1 MHLLFL
7 HNPLAG
13 NIVQAFCWMLV
24 HSLWQGLVF
33 TIITGIVMLVTKKS
47 SAQVRYTA
55 VSVLFFLFIAV
66 CVATFINE
74 FFSTHTSTTAQGTT
88 NTASGLSGLRLA
100 FKIFSGYFS
109 ANASLIVLGWFMV
122 FCAKCVRMAT
132 SLAYSQ
138 RVKHY
143 KTHQPTIFWKNK
155 IAALSKGLHIKKTIR
170 LLESEIVKMPVVLG
184 HFKPIVFIP
193 LGLLN
198 SMPAG
203 EMEAVLLHEL
213 AHIRRNDYF
222 VNFIQ
227 VIAENIFFFNPAL
240 LWMSSLLREERENCC
255 DDVALAETKSKKQ
268 FIQALISFKEHAL
281 HVNSYTTAFPAR
293 KNQLLLRVTRIIKS
307 ENKTL
312 NAAEKIFFLASFLIL
327 ALLTI
332 AVSNGQNV
340 AAPKQAA
347 INVKQPVITAT
358 EDEMQP
364 VIPMSLKAK
373 SNADDIAEAKDEEVA
388 QNDNLVAVLETN
400 EGKTTAEKQM
410 NLVMVD
416 NKTSAPVDVNAKE
429 DEKGLTDAQQA
440 DLERQQDMKDKAQ
453 ADLDKIQADKD
464 REQADEDRK
473 QADAD
478 RLQAEEDQKQALR
491 DQEQARVEQAQAI
504 RDQQQANV
512 DRVQAEKG
520 RMEARKNRA
529 VAQQKKE
536 QH

>member
-1 MHLLFL
+1 
-7 HNPLAG
+7 
-13 NIVQAFCWMLV
+13 MLV

-33 TIITGIVMLVTKKS
+33 TIITGVVMLVTKKS

-66 CVATFINE
+66 CGATFITA
-74 FFSTHTSTTAQGTT
+74 FFNSHTSASAQGTAMA
-88 NTASGLSGLRLA
+88 ASGLNGIQLA

-109 ANASLIVLGWFMV
+109 ANASLIVLGWFIV

-132 SLAYSQ
+132 SLAYSH

-143 KTHQPTIFWKNK
+143 KTHQPPIFWKNK
-155 IAALSKGLHIKKTIR
+155 IAALSNGLRIKKAIR
-170 LLESEIVKMPVVLG
+170 LLESEIVKLPVVIG

-281 HVNSYTTAFPAR
+281 HVNSYTTAFPAK
-293 KNQLLLRVTRIIKS
+293 KNQLLLRVTRIVKS

-312 NAAEKIFFLASFLIL
+312 NTAEKIFFMASFIVL

-332 AVSNGQNV
+332 AVSNGQGV
-340 AAPKQAA
+340 AGEKKGSVNIKQTAA
-347 INVKQPVITAT
+347 ITT
-358 EDEMQP
+358 EDKIQPAIDAAFKPMQ
-364 VIPMSLKAK
+364 
-373 SNADDIAEAKDEEVA
+373 NAEDLVEAKEEQSA
-388 QNDNLVAVLETN
+388 QNDNPAAFLET
-400 EGKTTAEKQM
+400 KQAKAAAAEQM
-410 NLVMVD
+410 KLAMAD
-416 NKTSAPVDVNAKE
+416 NKTLALVNEDAQE
-429 DEKGLTDAQQA
+429 DEKGSTDAQQA
-440 DLERQQDMKDKAQ
+440 ELDRQQALKDKAR
-453 ADLDKIQADKD
+453 ADEDRIQADKD
-464 REQADEDRK
+464 RQQADEDRK

-478 RLQAEEDQKQALR
+478 RLQAEEDQKQAMR
-491 DQEQARVEQAQAI
+491 DQEQAKREQAQAI
-504 RDQQQANV
+504 RDQQQADI
-512 DRVQAEKG
+512 DRIQAEKG
-520 RMEARKNRA
+520 RTEARKNRI
-529 VAQQKKE
+529 VAQQKVQ